1 MFDFAVIGSGLI
13 GSAVARLLSATSASV
28 VAIGPDEP
36 VDWRAHHGVFAS
48 HYDQGRITRIL
59 DPDPVWATLAARS
72 IAAYSEIEAR
82 SGLRFHFPAG
92 CLRIHQESAQPRER
106 LAPVI
111 ELGRRM
117 GVDFTVHDAAG
128 LAALFPFL
136 QVGSQVAAAWER
148 GGAGYINPRTLVQAQ
163 LTIAA
168 QQGAT
173 IVRETVVALQQTV
186 EGMIIDTD
194 AGQRHRA
201 QCVIITAGAWTNL
214 LPQRPLDLRP
224 KKVTIVLAEV
234 DQVEADRLAALPSI
248 LYRLDNHPD
257 LSSVYVLPPIRY
269 PDGKFYVKI
278 GGALLDP
285 LWAQT
290 PVELTPWFHGDGNLF
305 EIAAVRDVLLELI
318 SDLRARSFISRP
330 CTYTMT
336 AHGRPY
342 VDQIADGCFVAAGG
356 CGSAAKSSN
365 EIGRLAA
372 RMALAGKWDDDL
384 PAADFVHRCRNS

>member
-13 GSAVARLLSATSASV
+13 GSAVTRFLSAASASV

-36 VDWRAHHGVFAS
+36 VDWRVHHGVFAS

-72 IAAYSEIEAR
+72 IAAYPEIEAH
-82 SGLRFHFPAG
+82 SGLRFHFPVG
-92 CLRIHQESAQPRER
+92 CLRIHQQSAQPRER
-106 LAPVI
+106 LAPVG

-117 GVDFTVHDAAG
+117 GVDFSVQDAAG

-136 QVGSQVAAAWER
+136 QVGGQVAATWER

-163 LTIAA
+163 LTIAR

-173 IVRETVVALQQTV
+173 IVRETAVALQQAA

-201 QCVIITAGAWTNL
+201 QQVIIAAGAWSNL
-214 LPQRPLDLRP
+214 LPQRPLELRP
-224 KKVTIVLAEV
+224 KKVTVVLAEV
-234 DQVEADRLAALPSI
+234 DQVEADRLASMPSI
-248 LYRLDNHPD
+248 LYRLDTHPS
-257 LSSVYVLPPIRY
+257 LSSVYLLPPIRY
-269 PDGKFYVKI
+269 PDGNTYIKI
-278 GGALLDP
+278 GGALLEP

-290 PVELTPWFHGDGNLF
+290 PTELAPWFHGDGNPF
-305 EIAAVRDVLLELI
+305 EADAVRAVLLELI
-318 SDLRARSFISRP
+318 PELRARSFTTRP

-342 VDQIADGCFVAAGG
+342 VDQIDDGCFVATGG

-372 RMALAGKWDDDL
+372 RLALTGVWDDDL
-384 PAADFVHRCRNS
+384 SAADFAHRCKD